1 MNSET
6 GIREMITDAGLKI
19 TPQRLIVLKSLIEMN
34 NHPSADQILSYV
46 RRINPDISTG
56 TVYHILEVFAEKG
69 VIKRIKT
76 EDGIQ
81 RYDAI
86 RSDHH
91 HIYCTDTNKIEDYY
105 DKELSIL
112 LRQHFSKRGI
122 QGFDIEE
129 ISVNIKGKY
138 NTNY

>member
-1 MNSET
+1 MINET
-6 GIREMITDAGLKI
+6 AIREMITDAGLKI
-19 TPQRLIVLKSLIEMN
+19 TPQRLLVLKSLIEMN
-34 NHPSADQILSYV
+34 NHPSADQVLNYIRLN
-46 RRINPDISTG
+46 NPDMGTG
-56 TVYHILEVFAEKG
+56 TVYHILEVFADKK

-91 HIYCTDTNKIEDYY
+91 HLYCTNTNKIEDYY
-105 DKELSIL
+105 DNELSKL
-112 LRQHFSKRGI
+112 LRQYFNNRRI

-129 ISVNIKGKY
+129 INVNIKGKY
-138 NTNY
+138 SSNN

>member
-1 MNSET
+1 MINET
-6 GIREMITDAGLKI
+6 AIREMITDAGLKI
-19 TPQRLIVLKSLIEMN
+19 TPQRLLVLKSLAEMN
-34 NHPSADQILSYV
+34 NHPSADQVLNYIRLN
-46 RRINPDISTG
+46 NPHMGTG
-56 TVYHILEVFAEKG
+56 TVYHILEVFAEKK

-91 HIYCTDTNKIEDYY
+91 HLYCTNTNKIEDYY
-105 DKELSIL
+105 DNELSKL
-112 LRQHFSKRGI
+112 LRQHFNKRRI

-129 ISVNIKGKY
+129 INVNIKGKY
-138 NTNY
+138 NSNN

>member
-1 MNSET
+1 MINEIT
-6 GIREMITDAGLKI
+6 IREMITDAGLKI
-19 TPQRLIVLKSLIEMN
+19 TPQRLLVLKSLIEMN
-34 NHPSADQILSYV
+34 NHPSADQVLNYIRLN
-46 RRINPDISTG
+46 NPNMGTG
-56 TVYHILEVFAEKG
+56 TVYHILEVFADKK

-91 HIYCTDTNKIEDYY
+91 HLYCTNTNKIEDYY
-105 DKELSIL
+105 DNELSKL
-112 LRQHFSKRGI
+112 LRQYFSNRRI

-129 ISVNIKGKY
+129 INVNIKGKY
-138 NTNY
+138 NTND